1 MKYSLL
7 YAFAGLVVGLIS
19 HFAYTLHATLGVGLP
34 YHLLPQEHSSLIVRA
49 LIGLLFGWG
58 FAMMGKALGWYRK
71 NDEICGV
78 AVSAILALV
87 PLYLYNQF
95 FI

>member
-1 MKYSLL
+1 MTYPLL
-7 YAFAGLVVGLIS
+7 YAISGLIVGLIV
-19 HFAYTLHATLGVGLP
+19 HFAYYLHATLGIAYP
-34 YHLLPQEHSSLIVRA
+34 YTMMPQEHSSLIVRA
-49 LIGLLFGWG
+49 LIGLVFGWG
-58 FAMMGKALGWYRK
+58 FAMLGKALGWYRK
-71 NDEICGV
+71 NDDVCGI

>member
-1 MKYSLL
+1 MAVCISRAHRRHPFSFRLF
-7 YAFAGLVVGLIS
+7 FARITGSRLSVYDAAAG
-19 HFAYTLHATLGVGLP
+19 TWQP
-34 YHLLPQEHSSLIVRA
+34 DCPA

-58 FAMMGKALGWYRK
+58 FAMLGKVLGWYRN
-71 NDEICGV
+71 NDEVCGI

-87 PLYLYNQF
+87 PLYMYNQW